1 MSQVSLYLEIKMD
14 EKAKTTTTNKQTSSK
29 KYNGLR
35 PKIHLWQ
42 IPNQNWR
49 EKISNEVY
57 LIRRDVISGLHEQD
71 ALVHCQQVDDRVR
84 VSRHRDVKV
93 SVGLGHVGGHFETD
107 L

>member
-1 MSQVSLYLEIKMD
+1 MD
-14 EKAKTTTTNKQTSSK
+14 EKAKTSKQTSSK
-29 KYNGLR
+29 KYKGLR

-42 IPNQNWR
+42 IPNWR

-71 ALVHCQQVDDRVR
+71 ALVHCQQVDDRIR
-84 VSRHRDVKV
+84 VSCHRDVKV